1 MPRPYSG
8 DLRARVIEEIA
19 TGASRREAA
28 ERYGIS
34 PSVVVIW
41 AQRLETNRKL
51 CGKAEWRQ
59 HFTAGRSRRISAGFD
74 CQGAGPDVGRDRRG
88 DGANEESRAAAP
100 RFGGSSIGATSALK
114 KTLYAA
120 EQKRA
125 DVARARR
132 RWMREQGMFDPARL
146 VFIDETCTNTAMV
159 RLRGRAPRGERLVD
173 YAPHGHWK
181 TITFVGGLRQRGM
194 TAPFVIEGAMNGPMF
209 LAYVQAMPC
218 PNPQARRDR
227 AHGQSAGAQGRRRRG
242 GDRSG
247 GRDADLSSE
256 VFARP
261 QPDRTGLQQTQGAS
275 AQGGRAYDPAPLAS
289 DRSRCYRFQ
298 RARMQELLS
307 PCGLCSNMTG
317 IRSFHEIGSALI
329 LRGCEFID
337 FGDFGM
343 SQINDLTPN
352 REIE

>member
-1 MPRPYSG
+1 MPKPYSV
-8 DLRARVIEEIA
+8 DLRARVIEDVE

-41 AQRLETNRKL
+41 VQRFEET
-51 CGKAEWRQ
+51 G
-59 HFTAGRSRRISAGFD
+59 S
-74 CQGAGPDVGRDRRG
+74 V
-88 DGANEESRAAAP
+88 AAKP
-100 RFGGSSIGATSALK
+100 SGGSSSPLEQHAEFLLGLIADQPDLTLDEIVAAMRKRRIAGSRSAVWRFFARRNISFK

-194 TAPFVIEGAMNGPMF
+194 TAPFVLEGAINGPMF
-209 LAYVQAMPC
+209 LAYVKQCLVPTLKRGEIVLMDHLPVHKVAGV
-218 PNPQARRDR
+218 AE
-227 AHGQSAGAQGRRRRG
+227 AIEAAGATLIYLPKY
-242 GDRSG
+242 SP
-247 GRDADLSSE
+247 DLNPIE
-256 VFARP
+256 
-261 QPDRTGLQQTQGAS
+261 
-275 AQGGRAYDPAPLAS
+275 LAFS
-289 DRSRCYRFQ
+289 KLKAHLRK
-298 RARMQELLS
+298 AAEH
-307 PCGLCSNMTG
+307 T
-317 IRSFHEIGSALI
+317 I
-329 LRGCEFID
+329 LRLLRRIGRVVTD
-337 FGDFGM
+337 FSPQECRNFFRHAGYA
-343 SQINDLTPN
+343 
-352 REIE
+352 